1 MLDGV
6 QACAYNRCMSN
17 AFHIDNRLPVY
28 TASDF
33 RHIAA
38 KGGSER
44 SDSWARIVVMMLD
57 NGPVS
62 QEEMLAASK
71 HMWCLKQVESLV

>member
-1 MLDGV
+1 
-6 QACAYNRCMSN
+6 MSN
-17 AFHIDNRLPVY
+17 AFHLDNRLPVY

-44 SDSWARIVVMMLD
+44 SDSWARFVVMMLD
-57 NGPVS
+57 KGLVS
-62 QEEMLAASK
+62 QDEMLAASK
-71 HMWCLKQVESLV
+71 HMWGLKHAEALV